1 MKVLFATPSP
11 PLLIK
16 PRPYHFIRG
25 LAHRGHAV
33 HLLMQLPSERAVSEL
48 SEAPGWGEIVELCS
62 SVSWVVV
69 PRLRSY
75 TQCVMSLPTRTPLR
89 VAYCR
94 SPAFTLRARRLIQQ
108 HDCDVLHVDRKRIAP
123 ALSDLP
129 LPKILDATD
138 SITLY
143 TKRLLKH
150 GSSFDRLVSII
161 ELLKFPSFEAEVCRG
176 FSACLA
182 TTDEDARALQSSRFD
197 TTLEVLCNGVDER
210 LFRCAPKDGTDSLLF
225 VGGMYYPPNIDAA
238 TWFTKHV
245 FPRIKAVKPQTQL
258 HLVGSRPTRAVRR
271 LARISGVEVTGTVRD
286 IGPYLEY
293 ATVFV
298 APIRIGG
305 GFPNKIAEALAA
317 GVPTVATPAAHAG
330 IPDLVPGAHLI
341 EATNSEEFAS
351 RTLQLLEDAGL
362 RNRLRVSGRD
372 FMRTGYGWD
381 EVVERLENIYIS
393 SIASWHTTLGP
404 TWAG

>member
-11 PLLIK
+11 PLLTK

-48 SEAPGWGEIVELCS
+48 SEAPGWGE
-62 SVSWVVV
+62 
-69 PRLRSY
+69 
-75 TQCVMSLPTRTPLR
+75 
-89 VAYCR
+89 
-94 SPAFTLRARRLIQQ
+94 
-108 HDCDVLHVDRKRIAP
+108 
-123 ALSDLP
+123 
-129 LPKILDATD
+129 ILDATD

-176 FSACLA
+176 FSASLA
-182 TTDEDARALQSSRFD
+182 TTDEDARALRSSSVD
-197 TTLEVLCNGVDER
+197 TTLEVLYNGVDER

-245 FPRIKAVKPQTQL
+245 FPRIKAVRPQTRL

-298 APIRIGG
+298 ALIRIGG
-305 GFPNKIAEALAA
+305 GFPNKIA
-317 GVPTVATPAAHAG
+317 
-330 IPDLVPGAHLI
+330 
-341 EATNSEEFAS
+341 
-351 RTLQLLEDAGL
+351 
-362 RNRLRVSGRD
+362 
-372 FMRTGYGWD
+372 
-381 EVVERLENIYIS
+381 
-393 SIASWHTTLGP
+393 
-404 TWAG
+404 

>member
-1 MKVLFATPSP
+1 MCFGGEGSMKVLFATPSP

-75 TQCVMSLPTRTPLR
+75 TQCAMSLPTRTPLR

-94 SPAFTLRARRLIQQ
+94 SPAFTLKARRLVQQ
-108 HDCDVLHVDRKRIAP
+108 HNCDVLHVDRKRIAL
-123 ALSDLP
+123 ALSGLP
-129 LPKILDATD
+129 LPKVLDATD

-143 TKRLLKH
+143 MKRMLKY
-150 GSSFDRLVSII
+150 GSLPERLVSIV
-161 ELLKFPSFEAEVCRG
+161 ELLKVPSFEARVCRG

-182 TTDEDARALQSSRFD
+182 TTDEDARALESTGVD
-197 TTLEVLCNGVDER
+197 TRLGVLPNGVDER
-210 LFRCAPKDGTDSLLF
+210 FFRCARNEETDSLLF
-225 VGGMYYPPNIDAA
+225 VGTMYYSPNVDAA
-238 TWFTKHV
+238 TWFSKRV
-245 FPRIKAVKPQTQL
+245 FPRIKAVKPRARL
-258 HLVGSRPTRAVRR
+258 RLVGSRPTRAVRR
-271 LARISGVEVTGTVRD
+271 LARISGVEVTGAVRD
-286 IGPYLEY
+286 IMPYLERTT
-293 ATVFV
+293 AFV

-305 GFPNKIAEALAA
+305 GFPNKVAEALAA
-317 GVPTVATPAAHAG
+317 GVPTIATPAAHAG
-330 IPDLVPGAHLI
+330 LPGLVPGAHLV
-341 EATNSEEFAS
+341 EATHPEEFAS
-351 RTLQLLEDAGL
+351 STLQLLEDARL
-362 RNRLRVSGRD
+362 RNRLRTSGRD
-372 FMRTGYGWD
+372 FMRAGYSWD

-393 SIASWHTTLGP
+393 SMAS
-404 TWAG
+404 

>member
-11 PLLIK
+11 PLLYK

-33 HLLMQLPSERAVSEL
+33 HLLMQLPSEGAVGEL
-48 SEAPGWGEIVELCS
+48 SEAPGWGEVVELCS

-75 TQCVMSLPTRTPLR
+75 AQCAMSLPTRTPLR
-89 VAYCR
+89 AAYCR
-94 SPAFTLRARRLIQQ
+94 SPAFTLKARQLVQQ
-108 HDCDVLHVDRKRIAP
+108 HDCDILHVDRKRIAP

-129 LPKILDATD
+129 LPKVLDATD

-143 TKRLLKH
+143 LKGQLMH
-150 GSSFDRLVSII
+150 GSSFDRLVAIV
-161 ELLKFPSFEAEVCRG
+161 ELLKFPSFESEVCKG

-182 TTDEDARALQSSRFD
+182 TTGEDARALQSSTFD
-197 TTLEVLCNGVDER
+197 TTLEVLPNGVDER
-210 LFRCAPKDGTDSLLF
+210 LFRCVPKDVSDSLLF

-238 TWFTKHV
+238 IWFTKHV
-245 FPRIKAVKPQTQL
+245 FRRIKAVKPQTRL
-258 HLVGSRPTRAVRR
+258 HLVGSKPTRMVRR
-271 LARISGVEVTGTVRD
+271 LARIPGVEVTGTVRD
-286 IGPYLEY
+286 IGPYLEC

-317 GVPTVATPAAHAG
+317 GVPTVATPTAHVG
-330 IPDLVPGAHLI
+330 IPGLAPGTHLV
-341 EATNSEEFAS
+341 EATGSEEFAN

-362 RNRLRVSGRD
+362 RNRLRASGRD
-372 FMRTGYGWD
+372 FMRAGYGWD
-381 EVVERLENIYIS
+381 QVVERLENIYIS
-393 SIASWHTTLGP
+393 SIASRN
-404 TWAG
+404 